1 MNIMS
6 EKVLELN
13 LVFPTPIWTSFVDDY
28 QNINTTMLNYIQSL
42 QAKNPLGTK
51 HSNVFGWHS
60 ENFDLEEETI
70 KFFVSSIKSK
80 IKRAI
85 DDMGWDSEKSQT
97 KITNMWAIIN
107 KKGAS
112 NARHTHPNSFL
123 SAVYYIKAP
132 IDCGDI
138 LFFDPRSAKVNRK
151 PPTTKPTKLN
161 AEEVNV
167 TPQDGMLVF
176 FPSYLHHGVDENK
189 SDEERVIISFNID
202 LR

>member
-1 MNIMS
+1 MS

-28 QNINTTMLNYIQSL
+28 QTINKTMLNYIQSL

-60 ENFDLEEETI
+60 ENFDLEDETI

-112 NARHTHPNSFL
+112 NARHTHPNSYL

-151 PPTTKPTKLN
+151 PPTTKPNKLN
-161 AEEVNV
+161 AEEVNI

-176 FPSYLHHGVDENK
+176 FPSYLHHAVDENM
-189 SDEERVIISFNID
+189 SDEERVVISFNVD

>member
-1 MNIMS
+1 MAKIVS
-6 EKVLELN
+6 ELN
-13 LVFPTPIWTSFVDDY
+13 LVFSTPIWTSLVDDY
-28 QNINTTMLNYIQSL
+28 QNINTKMLEFIHSL
-42 QAKNPLGTK
+42 QEKNPVGTK

-70 KFFVSSIKSK
+70 KFFISSIKSK
-80 IKRAI
+80 IKKAI
-85 DDMGWDSEKSQT
+85 DDMCWDSDKSQT

-112 NARHTHPNSFL
+112 NARHTHPNSYL

-132 IDCGDI
+132 KHCGDI

-151 PPTTKPTKLN
+151 PPTTKSNELN
-161 AEEVNV
+161 SEEVNI

-189 SDEERVIISFNID
+189 SDKERIIISFNID
-202 LR
+202 MR

>member
-1 MNIMS
+1 MS

-28 QNINTTMLNYIQSL
+28 QTINKTMLNYIQSL
-42 QAKNPLGTK
+42 QAKNPIGTK

-60 ENFDLEEETI
+60 ENFDLEDETI

-112 NARHTHPNSFL
+112 NARHTHPNSYL
-123 SAVYYIKAP
+123 SAVYYIRAP
-132 IDCGDI
+132 IHCGDI

-161 AEEVNV
+161 ADEVNV

>member
-1 MNIMS
+1 MS
-6 EKVLELN
+6 ENLSELN
-13 LVFPTPIWTSFVDDY
+13 LVFSTPIWTSLVDDY
-28 QNINTTMLNYIQSL
+28 QNINAKMLKYIQSMHE
-42 QAKNPLGTK
+42 KNPMGAT

-60 ENFDLEEETI
+60 QNFDLEDETV
-70 KFFVSSIKSK
+70 KFFINSIKPK
-80 IKRAI
+80 IKKTI
-85 DDMGWDSEKSQT
+85 DDMCWDPEKSQT

-112 NARHTHPNSFL
+112 NARHTHPNSYL
-123 SAVYYIKAP
+123 SAVYYIRAP
-132 IDCGDI
+132 IHCGDI

-161 AEEVNV
+161 ADEVNV

-202 LR
+202 MR